1 MLRSKAGKVQDLHST
16 SLLPDLNSEYDFE
29 KAIIKN
35 LQIGGLAFY
44 TPALQHSSSEVW
56 NVLGNVKK
64 EFENFGGLLEKAQ
77 KNIQTGLGQLDDVVG
92 TRSRAKNR
100 ELRNVESL
108 QAVAVK
114 VELPEVVLE
123 ENEEI

>member
-1 MLRSKAGKVQDLHST
+1 MQRSEAGKVQVLHST
-16 SLLPDLNSEYDFE
+16 SLVPDYHSEYDFE

-35 LQIGGLAFY
+35 LQIAGLAFY
-44 TPALQHSSSEVW
+44 TLALQKRSSEVLK
-56 NVLGNVKK
+56 VLGNVKK

-92 TRSRAKNR
+92 TRTRAKNR

-114 VELPEVVLE
+114 VDLPEVVLE

>member
-1 MLRSKAGKVQDLHST
+1 M
-16 SLLPDLNSEYDFE
+16 
-29 KAIIKN
+29 
-35 LQIGGLAFY
+35 
-44 TPALQHSSSEVW
+44 
-56 NVLGNVKK
+56 
-64 EFENFGGLLEKAQ
+64 
-77 KNIQTGLGQLDDVVG
+77 GQLDNVVG
-92 TRSRAKNR
+92 TRTRAKNR

>member
-1 MLRSKAGKVQDLHST
+1 M
-16 SLLPDLNSEYDFE
+16 PDYHSEYDFE

-35 LQIGGLAFY
+35 LQIAGLAFY
-44 TPALQHSSSEVW
+44 TPALQKRSSEVLK
-56 NVLGNVKK
+56 VLGNVKK

-77 KNIQTGLGQLDDVVG
+77 KNIQTALGQLDDVVG
-92 TRSRAKNR
+92 TRTRAKNR

-114 VELPEVVLE
+114 VDLPEVVLE